1 MLKKRQLY
9 IFAAFFFSMI
19 LYGCSSDIDSN
30 NGMIDDINSFYG
42 IAVGDEPNSILVA
55 KSILQAGGTAFDAAV
70 ATTFSMSV
78 TMPADVSLAGGGV
91 CITHDVY
98 SGVTEALNFIGGA
111 GTNNGGDRP
120 TAIPALVR
128 GMTALHARYGT
139 FDWRMLL
146 SPAEN
151 MARQGHRISRASAII
166 LARVAQPLLI
176 DSAIRDVFTDDEGNI
191 LQNGSLIQQLD
202 LAAMIGRIRIKGGGV
217 LYQGQQAELFVDAVN
232 AAGGSLTI
240 EDLRDYQPQWK
251 APISIII
258 GDDIAHFSPP
268 LAGSGI
274 MAAQMINILQ
284 TGDLYL
290 NTSPSMRPYLITEII
305 KRLYADRSRYM
316 NGDWTINKNWE
327 KLLDKRHLN
336 ELMSGYNINLGS
348 DQQQLDM
355 GKIYTE
361 NPSSSGFV
369 ITDRFGNSI
378 SCEFSL
384 NHIFGTGRMAF
395 ASGMILA
402 AAPTGNGRNPLSFG
416 PVIVTN
422 PATSSFRFGASASGG
437 NARISA
443 LINSM
448 ASALIINDGKFG
460 NEKFNSNALYN
471 GDKLTRVAVNKNIDK
486 IYLEQTASNET
497 ISSFKNS
504 GQYLQEVTAFGNVN
518 AIYCPYG
525 LPNSTGG
532 KFCQVKTDSRAN
544 GLAVFAK

>member
-1 MLKKRQLY
+1 MLQKRQLH

-30 NGMIDDINSFYG
+30 NGTIGDINSFYG
-42 IAVGDEPNSILVA
+42 IAVGDEPNSILIA
-55 KSILQAGGTAFDAAV
+55 KYILQSGGTAFDAAV
-70 ATTFSMSV
+70 ATTFAMSV

-91 CITHDVY
+91 CITHDAY
-98 SGVTEALNFIGGA
+98 SGTTEALNFIGGA

-120 TAIPALVR
+120 TAIPGLVR

-139 FDWRMLL
+139 FNWRILL

-176 DSAIRDVFTDDEGNI
+176 DSVIRDIFTDDEGNI

-240 EDLRDYQPQWK
+240 EDLRNYRPQWK
-251 APISIII
+251 APINVAI
-258 GDDIAHFSPP
+258 GDDTAHFSPP
-268 LAGSGI
+268 SAGSGI
-274 MAAQMINILQ
+274 IMAQMMKILQ

-290 NTSPSMRPYLITEII
+290 NTSSAMRPYLISEII

-316 NGDWTINKNWE
+316 NSDWTINKNWE
-327 KLLDKRHLN
+327 NLLDEKHLD
-336 ELMSGYNINLGS
+336 ELMSDYNINLSS
-348 DQQQLDM
+348 DQRLNMD
-355 GKIYTE
+355 KIYAE
-361 NPSSSGFV
+361 NSSSSGFV
-369 ITDRFGNSI
+369 ITDKFGNSV

-402 AAPTGNGRNPLSFG
+402 AAPTGNGRNPLAFG

-422 PATSSFRFGASASGG
+422 PATFSFRFGASASGG

-460 NEKFNSNALYN
+460 DEEFNINALYN
-471 GDKLTRVAVNKNIDK
+471 GDQLTRVAVNKNIDK
-486 IYLEQTASNET
+486 IYLEQTVSNEA
-497 ISSFKNS
+497 IGLFKNS
-504 GQYLQEVTAFGNVN
+504 GQNFQKVTAFGNVN

-532 KFCQVKTDSRAN
+532 KFCQAKTDSRAN
-544 GLAVFAK
+544 GLAIFAK